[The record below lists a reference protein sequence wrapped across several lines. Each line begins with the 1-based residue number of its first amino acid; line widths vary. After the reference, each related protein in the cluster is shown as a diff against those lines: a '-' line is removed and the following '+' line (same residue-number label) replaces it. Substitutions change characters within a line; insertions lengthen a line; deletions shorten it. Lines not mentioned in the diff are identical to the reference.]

1 MSRLVF
7 RVCSLIALAVCVL
20 LPVLFFLGR
29 IEERAFKNLY
39 VVVSAAYFVAAS
51 RWSSGGRKPGA
62 EG

>member
-1 MSRLVF
+1 MTRLVF
-7 RVCSLIALAVCVL
+7 RVCTLIGLGVCVL

-39 VVVSAAYFVAAS
+39 LVVSAAYFVFAS
-51 RWSSGGRKPGA
+51 RWSSGDRKPGA